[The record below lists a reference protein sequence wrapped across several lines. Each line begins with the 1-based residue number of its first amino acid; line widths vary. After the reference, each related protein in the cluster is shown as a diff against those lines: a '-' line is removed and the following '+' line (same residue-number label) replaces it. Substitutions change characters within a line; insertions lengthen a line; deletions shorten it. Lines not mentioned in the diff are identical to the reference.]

1 MKTILAPTRGG
12 ERSFPNQDYAIR
24 LAKESKARLIFLYIN
39 DVQFLNTVASPVI
52 VDVAKD
58 ELKEM
63 GEFLVAMA
71 RERALKGEV
80 DAETLVR
87 NGGFQEVLDEV
98 IQEHEVTTLAM
109 GTSNEETGVTTQGY
123 MRDLSRELS
132 EKYGI
137 EVILLRNGEAL
148 ETIAS

>member
-12 ERSFPNQDYAIR
+12 DRSFPNQDYAIR
-24 LAKESKARLIFLYIN
+24 LAKERKARLIFLYIN

-52 VDVAKD
+52 VDVAMD

-71 RERALKGEV
+71 RERALKSAV

-87 NGGFQEVLDEV
+87 NGGFQEVLNAV
-98 IQEHEVTTLAM
+98 IQEYEVTTLAM
-109 GTSNEETGVTTQGY
+109 GTSNEETGVTTHGY
-123 MRDLSRELS
+123 MRELSRELS

>member
-24 LAKESKARLIFLYIN
+24 LAKERKARLIFLYIN

-58 ELKEM
+58 ELEEM

-80 DAETLVR
+80 DAETLVK

-98 IQEHEVTTLAM
+98 IQDFEVTTLAM
-109 GTSNEETGVTTQGY
+109 GTSNEETGVTTHGY
-123 MRDLSRELS
+123 MRDLSGELS